1 MNETSESEIADE
13 KYQKLRLDLSRAVA
27 RVCPAWMA
35 DRRDDL
41 VQAAMM
47 RVMDLHRKSEGD
59 RKLNASYLYRV
70 AYSTLIDEI
79 RRVRRRREV
88 ALEDD
93 GSNNDPPAAQ
103 EDPERAAAS
112 NEIGRGIRECLKA
125 MRRERRLAV
134 ALHLQGHSVPEAAR
148 LLEWATKRTENL
160 VYRGLADLRDCLQT
174 KGLRP

>member
-1 MNETSESEIADE
+1 MRETSESEITDE
-13 KYQKLRLDLSRAVA
+13 KYSKLRTDLSRAVA

-47 RVMDLHRKSEGD
+47 RVMDLNRKSEGD
-59 RKLNASYLYRV
+59 RELNASYLYRV

-93 GSNNDPPAAQ
+93 GSDHDPPAAS
-103 EDPERAAAS
+103 EDPERTAAS

-160 VYRGLADLRDCLQT
+160 VYRGLSDLRDCLQT